1 MGELVRVSEYE
12 SYPAGQSP
20 QLVPLTYMEPI
31 PQLGMAVG
39 VDVGRGECISIVVY
53 ADADTLST
61 VTWISK

>member
-1 MGELVRVSEYE
+1 VSECA

-39 VDVGRGECISIVVY
+39 DDVGRGECISIVVY
-53 ADADTLST
+53 ADAETLST
-61 VTWISK
+61 VT